1 MANKLTHP
9 TWDPLVLAA
18 QLQKIA
24 KQSQLLMQRFVSHQP
39 DAAKFGMGDTST
51 LGFDFFELMTKMRW

>member
-1 MANKLTHP
+1 MADKLMQP

-24 KQSQLLMQRFVSHQP
+24 KQSQIYFS
-39 DAAKFGMGDTST
+39 
-51 LGFDFFELMTKMRW
+51 E